1 MKGPLW
7 IQNIQSMST
16 EVIRTPAHTYDTVH
30 VGYTNCDIKHA
41 THTFTNTATLENSH
55 HPYVK
60 LEDPHNS
67 VLEMGINPQRNA
79 LHVAENSEP
88 NLYDKLAPKDDTS
101 IAEET
106 AQGDIRG
113 AQLSDGLHMYV
124 AENLE
129 SNLYDKLATKDNT
142 SIAEET
148 AQGDIR
154 GAQLSDGLH
163 MYVAENLESN
173 LYDKLAPKDDTSIA
187 KETAQGDIRGAQL
200 SDGLHM
206 HVPENSEPNLYDKL
220 APKDDTSIAAQGD
233 IRGTQLS
240 DGLHMHVAE
249 NSEPNLY
256 DKLAPKDDTSIAKET
271 AQGDIRGT
279 QLSDGYVRL
288 SPKREPGN
296 NPEMGHTYI
305 NLQNGKMSAMSPKHS
320 HVHVYDKID
329 GHRGEDQV
337 SDTSATTPCTC
348 ISETCSK
355 SSSHGKVISERG
367 KAHSFSSTLTSDVTQ
382 EHKKSLTTCMSLP
395 NSNGISPDAD
405 AHVYDTIDDPKIL
418 LFKSK
423 QTTDNPE
430 DQTNIAPNTGK
441 GTYDM
446 INATHVNGNSCD
458 TIKHACAGV
467 HFFYRHTLECDDT
480 GLEHTI
486 DGHNI
491 TLRIPKGAIATGEK
505 LHINIGVTMFGPF
518 TFPEN
523 FSPIS
528 PILQFCTSEINY
540 RFRKP
545 ITVILPHFISKE
557 TIEKLNPGEV
567 RFAKAKHCNTGPERR
582 QSYQFEHVDTRPTFA
597 SSGFRNFGVLQIQH
611 CCYLCLMKQ
620 KNVGGAEY
628 CLVQIKR
635 PLQQRSE
642 VHFLVSYFLDTCLRA
657 IEEQYPPEDGNN
669 NTLYTTFEFK
679 FEFLEMNI
687 STDYSN
693 YAIAVNPNPAE
704 VCGYRHVAY
713 TPYVYFM

>member
-1 MKGPLW
+1 MTPHTLPDITIPNVNHQKDTCISSCNGGGPELKGLLW

-16 EVIRTPAHTYDTVH
+16 EVIRTPKQFAHTYDTVH
-30 VGYTNCDIKHA
+30 VGYTNSGIKHA
-41 THTFTNTATLENSH
+41 THTFTNTATLENSR
-55 HPYVK
+55 HPCVK
-60 LEDPHNS
+60 LEDPENS
-67 VLEMGINPQRNA
+67 VLEMGTNPQRNA

-113 AQLSDGLHMYV
+113 VH
-124 AENLE
+124 
-129 SNLYDKLATKDNT
+129 
-142 SIAEET
+142 
-148 AQGDIR
+148 
-154 GAQLSDGLH
+154 
-163 MYVAENLESN
+163 
-173 LYDKLAPKDDTSIA
+173 P
-187 KETAQGDIRGAQL
+187 

-206 HVPENSEPNLYDKL
+206 HVAENLEPNLYDKL
-220 APKDDTSIAAQGD
+220 APKDDTSIAEETAQGDIRGVHPSDGLHMYVAENLEPNLYDKLAPKDDTSIVKETAQGD

-256 DKLAPKDDTSIAKET
+256 DKLAPKGDTSIEEET
-271 AQGDIRGT
+271 AQGDLRGT
-279 QLSDGYVRL
+279 QLNDGYDRL
-288 SPKREPGN
+288 GPKTEPGN
-296 NPEMGHTYI
+296 NSEMTYI
-305 NLQNGKMSAMSPKHS
+305 NLQNGKLPAMSPKHS
-320 HVHVYDKID
+320 YVHVYDEID

-355 SSSHGKVISERG
+355 NSSHGKVISERG

-395 NSNGISPDAD
+395 NSNRISPDAD

-430 DQTNIAPNTGK
+430 DQTNIAPNTGTV
-441 GTYDM
+441 TYDT
-446 INATHVNGNSCD
+446 INATHVSGNSCD
-458 TIKHACAGV
+458 TTSKSKHACAGV
-467 HFFYRHTLECDDT
+467 HFFYYHTLECDDT

-491 TLRIPKGAIATGEK
+491 TLRIPKEAIAAGEK
-505 LHINIGVTMFGPF
+505 LHINVGVTMFGPF
-518 TFPEN
+518 TFPDN

-528 PILQFCTSEINY
+528 PILQLCPSKINY
-540 RFRKP
+540 KFRKP

-567 RFAKAKHCNTGPERR
+567 RFAKARHCNTGPERR
-582 QSYQFEHVDTRPTFA
+582 QSYQFEHVDARPMFA
-597 SSGFRNFGVLQIQH
+597 SSRSRNFGVLQIQH
-611 CCYLCLMKQ
+611 CCYLCLVKG

-642 VHFLVSYFLDTCLRA
+642 VHFLVSYFLDTCLQA
-657 IEEQYPPEDGNN
+657 IEEQYPPEEGNN

-693 YAIAVNPNPAE
+693 CAITVNPNPAE
-704 VCGYRHVAY
+704 VRGHIHAAY
-713 TPYVYFM
+713 APYVYFM